1 MNKKILLILGVMLVV
16 AVLAGG
22 ISIAYAKGNDNS
34 NGNALHV
41 QVRTRLCDQWIL
53 GTIMQRTGN
62 AAAGTIILLPRGG
75 NTTVNITV
83 NSDTNYR
90 AWLKSNQEVTF
101 SDLGYGD
108 WVAVCANNNVARL
121 VVLLQVP
128 EKPFYLRLEGN
139 VTAVNGNVI
148 TGNIKGGGT
157 FTIDLTGVSGNFTGA
172 AGQTIELNIG
182 KNVPPAWGLFQRLTL
197 RNLGAEVSL
206 WMRNHGWMMG
216 RED

>member
-1 MNKKILLILGVMLVV
+1 MKKKILLILGVVLAV

-22 ISIAYAKGNDNS
+22 ISVAYAKGNG
-34 NGNALHV
+34 NGNGLK
-41 QVRTRLCDQWIL
+41 QQERTRICDQLLL
-53 GTIMQRTGN
+53 GTIMQKTGN
-62 AAAGTIILLPRGG
+62 ATAGTITLLPRDGS
-75 NTTVNITV
+75 TTVNITV
-83 NSDTNYR
+83 NSNTNYR
-90 AWLKSNQEVTF
+90 YWLRPKQEVTF
-101 SDLGYGD
+101 GDLGKGK
-108 WVAVCANNNVARL
+108 WIAVCANNNVARL

-172 AGQTIELNIG
+172 AGQPIELNIG
-182 KNVPPAWGLFQRLTL
+182 KNIPPAWGLFQRLTL